1 MKIAYLGLGRMGS
14 GMATRLLTHGNAV
27 TVWNRSVEKA
37 QQFADLGATI
47 ANDPAQA
54 VRDAEL
60 VISCLFDD
68 HSLDEFFHE
77 GSEVLKS
84 MIPGAIH
91 LCVTTISPEC
101 AARLEALHKAHGLRY
116 LAGPV
121 LGRPDAAATGRLV
134 QILAGD
140 ASAIAEVTPVC
151 TAYAERVVA
160 LEGAASVA
168 NSLKLC
174 LNFFIAGLMELM
186 SEGLTLGE
194 KSGVPREVLGGFYEG
209 FVAPPGFKGY
219 ARRLT
224 AREKESEVGFAM
236 VAGRKDLQLIQDAA
250 KATGTPLELADLIA
264 SRMDAA
270 IAQGMGEVDWSGI
283 QEIVRKNAKL

>member
-14 GMATRLLTHGNAV
+14 GMATRLLTHGNAL

-37 QQFADLGATI
+37 QPFAELGATI

-54 VRDAEL
+54 VLDAEL
-60 VISCLFDD
+60 VITCLFDD
-68 HSLDEFFHE
+68 DSLNEIFHE
-77 GSEVLKS
+77 GSDALNA
-84 MIPGAIH
+84 MQPGTIH

-101 AARLEALHKAHGLRY
+101 AERLAVLHAAHGLRY
-116 LAGPV
+116 VAGPV
-121 LGRPDAAATGRLV
+121 LGRPDASAAGRLV

-151 TAYAERVVA
+151 AAYAERVIP
-160 LEGAASVA
+160 LECAASVA

-174 LNFFIAGLMELM
+174 LNFFIAGLVELM
-186 SEGLTLGE
+186 CEGLTLGE
-194 KSGVPREVLGGFYEG
+194 KSGVPREVLGAFYEG

-224 AREKESEVGFAM
+224 AREVGGEAGFTM
-236 VAGRKDLQLIQDAA
+236 VAGRKDLKLMQDAA
-250 KATGTPLELADLIA
+250 EAVDCPLELADLIA
-264 SRMDAA
+264 TRMDVA
-270 IAQGMGEVDWSGI
+270 IAQGMEQVDWSAI
-283 QEIVRKNAKL
+283 QEIIRQNAKL

>member
-1 MKIAYLGLGRMGS
+1 MGS
-14 GMATRLLTHGNAV
+14 GMATRLLTHGNAL

-37 QQFADLGATI
+37 QSFGELGATI

-60 VISCLFDD
+60 VITCLFDD
-68 HSLDEFFHE
+68 STLDEIFHE
-77 GSEVLKS
+77 GSEALNA
-84 MIPGAIH
+84 MRPGAIH

-101 AARLEALHKAHGLRY
+101 AERLETLHKKHGLRY
-116 LAGPV
+116 VAGPV
-121 LGRPDAAATGRLV
+121 LGRPDASAAGRLV

-151 TAYAERVVA
+151 SAYAERIVP
-160 LEGAASVA
+160 LECEAKVA

-174 LNFFIAGLMELM
+174 LNFFIAGLVELM
-186 SEGLTLGE
+186 CEGLTLGE

-219 ARRLT
+219 ARRLVT
-224 AREKESEVGFAM
+224 REVGSEAGFTM
-236 VAGRKDLQLIQDAA
+236 VAGRKDLKLMQEAAA
-250 KATGTPLELADLIA
+250 KVGAPLELADLIA
-264 SRMDAA
+264 TRMDAA
-270 IAQGMGEVDWSGI
+270 LAQGMGDVDWSAI
-283 QEIVRKNAKL
+283 QEIVRQRAGL